1 MKKNALLLTFLLL
14 LTNITFSQ
22 SKMIAY
28 RDTVPNG
35 YNFWVYTPENYDSNQ
50 NALPLVVFLHGHSL
64 CGHDLNRVRRYG
76 TLDAIAMGRKINA
89 VVLAP
94 QNPGGPWNPDK
105 IMNVIDWIQE
115 HYNTDYNRMYVIG
128 MSLGGYGTFS
138 MAAKYPDRIAA
149 AMAFC
154 GGANIKEYCGLTQL
168 PLWIVHGTA
177 DRAVGIGESQ
187 KIVNAMIAC
196 GDTSRLLFNRM
207 PGINHSDLAKMF
219 YIDLTYDWLFKHSL
233 TDTNRPVNREFSLTN
248 EKLNQA
254 YKNID
259 RSANKFEV
267 IDAQRGSQISE
278 SSSNATA
285 GTPTNNATYHKVK
298 QGDTLY
304 AIAKKYHTTV
314 DKLCQLNHLKETSI
328 LQIGQKIKLP

>member
-1 MKKNALLLTFLLL
+1 MA
-14 LTNITFSQ
+14 Q
-22 SKMIAY
+22 SKMVAY
-28 RDTVPNG
+28 RDTVKNG
-35 YNFWVYTPENYDSNQ
+35 YNFWVYTPESYDSTK
-50 NALPLVVFLHGHSL
+50 ADLPLVVFLHGNSL
-64 CGHDLNRVRRYG
+64 CGSDLNRVRRYG

-105 IMNVIDWIQE
+105 VMNVIDWVQKN
-115 HYNTDYNRMYVIG
+115 YSTDLNRMYVIG

-138 MAAKYPDRIAA
+138 VAAKYPERIAA

-154 GGANIKEYCGLTQL
+154 GGSNLKDHCGLTKL
-168 PLWIVHGTA
+168 PLWIIHGTA
-177 DRAVGIGESQ
+177 DRAVGVSESQ

-196 GDTSRLLFNRM
+196 GDTSRLLFDRM

-233 TDTNRPVNREFSLTN
+233 TDADRAVNREFKITN

-259 RSANKFEV
+259 RTANKFEV
-267 IDAQRGSQISE
+267 VDAKRGTQIVESTTSQTTSQTT
-278 SSSNATA
+278 STSPS
-285 GTPTNNATYHKVK
+285 YHKVK

-304 AIAKKYHTTV
+304 SIAKRYHTTV
-314 DKLCQLNHLKETSI
+314 NKLCQLNHIKETSI